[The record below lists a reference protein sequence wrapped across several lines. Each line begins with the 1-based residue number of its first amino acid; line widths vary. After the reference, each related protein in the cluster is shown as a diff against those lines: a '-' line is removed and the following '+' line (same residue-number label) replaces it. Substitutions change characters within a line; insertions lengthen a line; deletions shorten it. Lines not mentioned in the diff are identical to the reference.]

1 MERRKILRGENPAL
15 HVLECKAR
23 FLMAQEKV
31 RFACRQAAA
40 KLRPFAYLP
49 AIPSVS
55 PEVANLPRPATATD
69 IPTENLP
76 CAVPNSETSE
86 RLIGSGSAKSEG
98 EMQ

>member
-1 MERRKILRGENPAL
+1 MERRKILKGENPAL
-15 HVLECKAR
+15 PVLECKAR

-55 PEVANLPRPATATD
+55 PEVANLPRPATATE
-69 IPTENLP
+69 IPKETLP
-76 CAVPNSETSE
+76 RAVPSLEVNE
-86 RLIGSGSAKSEG
+86 RAIGGGSAKSGG
-98 EMQ
+98 ETQ